1 MYNLTESKTWKNKA
15 SKIITICL
23 AVIAAALLISLLW
36 LILNPVSYYEF
47 EEDGYTFNYK
57 GSFGKARRVVIK
69 ENGEKISTVS
79 IKSDSDIFDSLKDFD
94 AIIVDLNGDGD
105 EDILLPTDYDDEG
118 DAMYSVLLSSGAK
131 FKKYEDAALA
141 NPTFNADD
149 GMIYTTE
156 TIKLVIEEK
165 TEISPEFYELTE
177 RIAKHRFDE
186 GGTLITQSERSLIY
200 YSESDYYCYAIY
212 EYSEETK
219 DLAYVDEIWFDP
231 IKLDKYPLI
240 WD

>member
-1 MYNLTESKTWKNKA
+1 MKNKA

-69 ENGEKISTVS
+69 NDGGKISTVR
-79 IKSDSDIFDSLKDFD
+79 IKSDTEIFESIEDFNAIISDI
-94 AIIVDLNGDGD
+94 NGDKE
-105 EDILLPTDYDDEG
+105 EDILLPTAHDDEG
-118 DAMYSVLLSSGAK
+118 DVVYSIFIFDDSK
-131 FKKYEDAALA
+131 FTKYEDAELT
-141 NPTFNADD
+141 NPNFDAETNI
-149 GMIYTTE
+149 IYTE
-156 TIKLVIEEK
+156 ESIKLVIQEATK
-165 TEISPEFYELTE
+165 TNPEFYELTE
-177 RIAKHRFDE
+177 KIAKHAFD
-186 GGTLITQSERSLIY
+186 GDGKLITLAERSIIY

-231 IKLDKYPLI
+231 IKLDKYPLS